1 MQPPLMA
8 KRKSKNRSSR
18 STKKVQSARM
28 RRLNAEQQIDVLATR
43 RNVTIDDAWE
53 IYRRNGYT
61 DGQIRE
67 MMLGRMKRRTRKIDG
82 KKFTEVSPPQP
93 NKQAAESLAQMIRDR
108 SGANARLVETKKGW
122 SVFSSE
128 SAKQRSYR
136 ASLSDRIAADEV
148 ASRST
153 SSTKKKDNRNWLQRL
168 TTRRRKTGLQT
179 RTQELDAIELDDFKK
194 YREKLLREGK
204 SEGDAYNQAK
214 KAAELK
220 REEAERMDG
229 NSAAAIE
236 LKKQLRIAK
245 EREDIANYRAARESY
260 NEGVPLSTV
269 AKYNSLEIATTG
281 TGLAVG
287 AGIAATS
294 IATAGIIPIAAVIGF
309 FGAKAIRNN
318 PLGIDLKRGVNR
330 TLDAV
335 DNGATGIVESVR
347 VSKDNG
353 QPNILTLG
361 LLREPNRVKP
371 KKPKSLKQIER
382 ENRRAVKKEERKRAR
397 EIRLEARKT
406 EKSSD

>member
-1 MQPPLMA
+1 M
-8 KRKSKNRSSR
+8 
-18 STKKVQSARM
+18 
-28 RRLNAEQQIDVLATR
+28 
-43 RNVTIDDAWE
+43 DDAWE

-82 KKFTEVSPPQP
+82 KQFTEVSPPQS
-93 NKQAAESLAQMIRDR
+93 NKQAAEALAQMIRDR

-122 SVFSSE
+122 SVFSSQ
-128 SAKQRSYR
+128 SARQRSYR
-136 ASLSDRIAADEV
+136 ASLSDRIAADEMS
-148 ASRST
+148 SRSKAT
-153 SSTKKKDNRNWLQRL
+153 PKKDNRNWLQRL
-168 TTRRRKTGLQT
+168 TTRRRKTGMQS
-179 RTQELDAIELDDFKK
+179 RKQELDAIELDDFKK

-204 SEGDAYNQAK
+204 SEGDAYNSAK

-220 REEAERMDG
+220 REEAEKMDG

-260 NEGVPLSTV
+260 NEGIPLSTV

-361 LLREPNRVKP
+361 LLREPNRQKP

-382 ENRRAVKKEERKRAR
+382 ENNRNLKKEARKRAK

-406 EKSSD
+406 KESSD

>member
-1 MQPPLMA
+1 MQLALMA
-8 KRKSKNRSSR
+8 KRKSKTRSSR
-18 STKKVQSARM
+18 STVRVQSERR
-28 RRLNAEQQIDVLATR
+28 RRLNAEQQIDVLGTR

-67 MMLGRMKRRTRKIDG
+67 MMLGRLKRRTRQIDG

-93 NKQAAESLAQMIRDR
+93 NKQAAESLAQMIRER
-108 SGANARLVETKKGW
+108 SGANARLVETSKGW
-122 SVFSSE
+122 SVFSAQ
-128 SAKQRSYR
+128 SARQRSYR

-148 ASRST
+148 SRRST
-153 SSTKKKDNRNWLQRL
+153 PTSKKDNRNWLQRL
-168 TTRRRKTGLQT
+168 TTRRRKTGMQS

-204 SEGDAYNQAK
+204 TEGEAYNQAK

-220 REEAERMDG
+220 RSEAEKMDG

-260 NEGVPLSTV
+260 NEGIPLSTV

-335 DNGATGIVESVR
+335 DNGATGLVESVR

-361 LLREPNRVKP
+361 LLREPNRQKP

-382 ENRRAVKKEERKRAR
+382 ENSRNAKREQRKRAK

-406 EKSSD
+406 KKSSD